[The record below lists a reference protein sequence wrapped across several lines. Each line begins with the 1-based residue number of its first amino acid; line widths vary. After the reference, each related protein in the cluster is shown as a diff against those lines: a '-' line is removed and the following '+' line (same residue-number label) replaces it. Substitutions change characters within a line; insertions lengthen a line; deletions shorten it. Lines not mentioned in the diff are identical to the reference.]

1 MKKTFKKLL
10 ALSFLLTVSVP
21 ALAES
26 PKAAAPSNAL
36 RITVRIL
43 NIAEVPPET
52 LAQAG
57 EVITGIFSQAGI
69 EATWLDC
76 STGDE
81 DPQSACNQALAPT
94 HFLVRL
100 ITDAKAL
107 GIERHPSCCGL
118 ALRSEDGESS
128 NHAYIFY
135 DCLGKVASKARIARG
150 RILGY
155 VLSHEIGHLLLPAGA
170 HTRWGIMRANLNG
183 KDWQRTPTLIFLP
196 EQSDQLHSRL
206 LARMEKE
213 GATRPAPES

>member
-21 ALAES
+21 ALAQS
-26 PKAAAPSNAL
+26 PKADVPSNTL
-36 RITVRIL
+36 RITVRLL

-76 STGDE
+76 SKGDE
-81 DPQSACNQALAPT
+81 DPRSACNQPLAPT
-94 HFLVRL
+94 HFLVKL
-100 ITDAKAL
+100 IADAKAL

-118 ALRSEDGESS
+118 ALRSEDGESG
-128 NHAYIFY
+128 NHAYIFT
-135 DCLGKVASKARIARG
+135 DCLRKVASKARIARG

-155 VLSHEIGHLLLPAGA
+155 VVTHEIGHLLLPAGT

-196 EQSDQLHSRL
+196 GQSDQLQSRL
-206 LARMEKE
+206 LARMEKAA
-213 GATRPAPES
+213 ATSPESTS

>member
-128 NHAYIFY
+128 NHAYIFT
-135 DCLGKVASKARIARG
+135 DC
-150 RILGY
+150 Y
-155 VLSHEIGHLLLPAGA
+155 VVTHEIGHLLLPEGA

-183 KDWQRTPTLIFLP
+183 KDWQRTPTLIFLR
-196 EQSDQLHSRL
+196 EQSDQLRTRL
-206 LARMEKE
+206 LARMEKA
-213 GATRPAPES
+213 GATRPESAS